1 MQTAAGSTAGR
12 SGCVP
17 AQQAT
22 LFQKLHAFLVRDVID
37 AVSYKFYFISSVL
50 EIFFS
55 SAAFYF
61 ISKLVSG
68 SDSSSLAPYGG
79 DYFSFVIVGIAFSG
93 ILSVFQRGLQEIIRK
108 AQLTGTLE
116 ALLVTRT
123 GIPTILVGSSLFPFL
138 FSLAKTVFQ
147 IALAVSIFDME
158 LGTINWPGT
167 AVIFLL
173 TSVCFLSI
181 GVLSASFILV
191 YKLGNPFGWI
201 FGNVTNLLG
210 GVFFPIAVLPSWIR
224 WLSYLLPITYSL
236 EGLRHSLLSSV
247 GFTEL
252 LPEIGALAVFA
263 LILLPASFSIFRR
276 ALAKAKRDG
285 TLTHY

>member
-1 MQTAAGSTAGR
+1 MRAGAQTGTARAGDAADHRG
-12 SGCVP
+12 
-17 AQQAT
+17 T
-22 LFQKLHAFLVRDVID
+22 LFRKLYAFLKRDFID

-61 ISKLVSG
+61 ISKLISG

-93 ILSVFQRGLQEIIRK
+93 ILNVFQRGLQEIIRK

-123 GIPTILVGSSLFPFL
+123 GIPTILIGSSLFPFI

-147 IALAVSIFDME
+147 IGLAVSVFDME
-158 LGTINWPGT
+158 LGSINWSGT
-167 AVIFLL
+167 VVILVL
-173 TSVCFLSI
+173 TSLCFLSI

-201 FGNVTNLLG
+201 FGNITNLLG

-247 GFTEL
+247 SFSEL
-252 LPEIGALAVFA
+252 LPEIGALLVFA
-263 LILLPASFSIFRR
+263 VVLLPSSFYIFRL
-276 ALAKAKRDG
+276 ALSKAKRDG